1 METKRFKPMI
11 DRTYVIIYASVVVL
25 LVALTMMCLSNVTAL
40 LITLAADI
48 FTMYFVV
55 SPFFGYVE
63 LGDRSVLIK
72 YGFIIKRE
80 IPYGK
85 IRELMLS
92 RSLFSDSMLNLKNS
106 REHVLIKYN
115 TFDVTTVSVKGND
128 LLISEII
135 SRKEKLFS

>member
-1 METKRFKPMI
+1 M
-11 DRTYVIIYASVVVL
+11 
-25 LVALTMMCLSNVTAL
+25 
-40 LITLAADI
+40 
-48 FTMYFVV
+48 
-55 SPFFGYVE
+55 
-63 LGDRSVLIK
+63 LIK